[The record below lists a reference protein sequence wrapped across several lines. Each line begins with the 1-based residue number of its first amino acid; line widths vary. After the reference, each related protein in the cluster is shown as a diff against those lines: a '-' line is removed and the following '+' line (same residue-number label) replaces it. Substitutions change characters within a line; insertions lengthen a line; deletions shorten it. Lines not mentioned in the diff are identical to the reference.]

1 MALIEDGS
9 GSGEGAGDESDEDG
23 GELHVCWL
31 FGLEVVVWKR
41 RVD

>member
-1 MALIEDGS
+1 MALIEEGS
-9 GSGEGAGDESDEDG
+9 GDGGSDESEDG